1 MTEGTLIRILFL
13 QNISSNNKH
22 FVIRRYFMVDTVKEY
37 HLRWRLHCSML
48 QLFCNNKTC
57 GIVDAVY
64 NVPRVGVSTNAG
76 HNHFFS
82 LLLVRHLVQH
92 FYFSAAVNKKDKAS
106 FCLMSYNVTRG
117 KIKGRNID
125 MQHSTGPPPT
135 QQKSLF
141 LYQTLR

>member
-1 MTEGTLIRILFL
+1 
-13 QNISSNNKH
+13 
-22 FVIRRYFMVDTVKEY
+22 
-37 HLRWRLHCSML
+37 ML

-57 GIVDAVY
+57 GIRDRNKNRKNLAVY

-106 FCLMSYNVTRG
+106 FCLMSYNVTTG
-117 KIKGRNID
+117 KIKGA
-125 MQHSTGPPPT
+125 
-135 QQKSLF
+135 
-141 LYQTLR
+141 

>member
-13 QNISSNNKH
+13 QNFSSNNKH

-57 GIVDAVY
+57 GIVDR
-64 NVPRVGVSTNAG
+64 NMNRKKSCWSQCSRVGVSTNAG

-135 QQKSLF
+135 
-141 LYQTLR
+141 R